1 MNEHKSLKHVKL
13 GEWFATAI
21 CGNDIL
27 SSSLYVSGI
36 AIIFAGIYAP
46 LVLAFIGFILFLYK
60 KVYTEVVEAL
70 PINGGAYNCLLNG
83 TSKTVAA
90 IAGVM
95 TILSYV
101 ATAVI
106 SAKVGIEYLHTIL
119 PQIPVIPVTIG
130 LLFVFAIIVI
140 LGIKDSAKVALGIFS
155 FHILTLLAFLGFGLF
170 YFLQGHSFFALNLA
184 QTQNIIHNQ
193 GNLFYALY
201 LGFAASLLGV
211 SGFESSANFVEEQ
224 ERGVFR
230 KTLRNMLIGVAFF
243 NPLIALVVL
252 NSMPFAAIESAKDFL
267 LSDAAFAV
275 GGQLFRYIVVIDAFF
290 VLAGAVLTAYVG
302 VSGLIHRMASDSCL
316 PYFLTTQ
323 NKKGSFPKIILSF
336 FLLCSSILLI
346 TRGDLLSLAGV
357 YTIAFLG
364 VMTMFGLGNLILKQ
378 TRTELKRTYNA
389 PIIAVIVACLATLF
403 GIFGNIRINPNNLTF
418 FEIYFVP
425 SFLLVLLMVYQDYVM
440 RFLLR
445 ITKNIPFIHT
455 FIMANFQDLIQGE
468 FVVFINHIDRL
479 YNILD
484 YINKNETGWNI
495 ILIHCRNW
503 DMKSDKERY
512 NELIAAI
519 PPLQKAGVFPHLNI
533 TTEYEDEPFGPQ
545 AIDNVAKRLKVHKNR
560 IMIGSIHHFHD
571 FDYDELGGVRI
582 IF

>member
-1 MNEHKSLKHVKL
+1 
-13 GEWFATAI
+13 
-21 CGNDIL
+21 
-27 SSSLYVSGI
+27 
-36 AIIFAGIYAP
+36 
-46 LVLAFIGFILFLYK
+46 
-60 KVYTEVVEAL
+60 
-70 PINGGAYNCLLNG
+70 
-83 TSKTVAA
+83 
-90 IAGVM
+90 
-95 TILSYV
+95 
-101 ATAVI
+101 
-106 SAKVGIEYLHTIL
+106 
-119 PQIPVIPVTIG
+119 
-130 LLFVFAIIVI
+130 
-140 LGIKDSAKVALGIFS
+140 
-155 FHILTLLAFLGFGLF
+155 
-170 YFLQGHSFFALNLA
+170 
-184 QTQNIIHNQ
+184 
-193 GNLFYALY
+193 
-201 LGFAASLLGV
+201 
-211 SGFESSANFVEEQ
+211 
-224 ERGVFR
+224 
-230 KTLRNMLIGVAFF
+230 
-243 NPLIALVVL
+243 
-252 NSMPFAAIESAKDFL
+252 
-267 LSDAAFAV
+267 
-275 GGQLFRYIVVIDAFF
+275 VIDAFF

>member
-1 MNEHKSLKHVKL
+1 M
-13 GEWFATAI
+13 
-21 CGNDIL
+21 
-27 SSSLYVSGI
+27 
-36 AIIFAGIYAP
+36 
-46 LVLAFIGFILFLYK
+46 
-60 KVYTEVVEAL
+60 
-70 PINGGAYNCLLNG
+70 
-83 TSKTVAA
+83 
-90 IAGVM
+90 
-95 TILSYV
+95 
-101 ATAVI
+101 
-106 SAKVGIEYLHTIL
+106 
-119 PQIPVIPVTIG
+119 
-130 LLFVFAIIVI
+130 
-140 LGIKDSAKVALGIFS
+140 
-155 FHILTLLAFLGFGLF
+155 
-170 YFLQGHSFFALNLA
+170 A

-224 ERGVFR
+224 EKGVFR

-267 LSDAAFAV
+267 LSDAAYAV
-275 GGQLFRYIVVIDAFF
+275 GGQLFRYIVVVDAFF

-316 PYFLTTQ
+316 PYFLTDQ
-323 NKKGSFPKIILSF
+323 NKKGSFPKIIISF

-440 RFLLR
+440 RFLLK

-455 FIMANFQDLIQGE
+455 FLMANFQDLIQGE
-468 FVVFINHIDRL
+468 FVVFVNHIDRL

-484 YINKNETGWNI
+484 YVNKNETGWNI
-495 ILIHCRNW
+495 ILVHCRNW

-512 NELIAAI
+512 NELKAAI

-533 TTEYEDEPFGPQ
+533 TTEYEEEPFGPQ